1 MMKKLIALVL
11 IAMLFMTGCQTN
23 GGQSAAADA
32 TEPTAVYDWM
42 AGESPVTPQRMG
54 LKRMGTNN
62 TDYAIAPNGVYFMYD
77 LQRMEDYSFHPTF
90 VLYSDYGSDTVI
102 KLCGRADCDH
112 NNADCNAFIDEGNNI
127 YYHEGYI
134 YAISGM
140 GGTME
145 GYEGTRCTLI
155 RMDMDGSNRVTI
167 LDLDQFAQDLG
178 YDFAECDMIDSGE
191 CLFGVYEWIEEE
203 SGPNQKSYTPNWI
216 ESYRY
221 ALDGSMEEPMPIKS
235 EGGPLY
241 HCGDVFL
248 TLMSGTQEGG
258 YNGHDYSYW
267 DWDMETDTITY
278 LTDHPGIA
286 GFYGKEYGYYFR
298 DGAVI
303 RLNYRTREE
312 ERIIETRLEGKY
324 FAMFFPDCIVVASKE
339 MGAGADNQIYIY
351 NWAYELV
358 DTIKLPFSGIAYD
371 QSLFAETAE
380 RLIFTNDWTYRA
392 PKYYIEKSE
401 LGTGKAKVHTYKLPD
416 LTAEFEYWEDM
427 EWLNN
432 G

>member
-11 IAMLFMTGCQTN
+11 IAMLLLTGCQTN

-62 TDYAIAPNGVYFMYD
+62 TDYAIAPNGVYFIYD
-77 LQRMEDYSFHPTF
+77 PRRMEDYSFHPTF

-134 YAISGM
+134 YAVSGM

-155 RMDMDGSNRVTI
+155 RMDLDGSNRVTI
-167 LDLDQFAQDLG
+167 LDLDQFAQNLG
-178 YDFAECDMIDSGE
+178 YDYAECDMIDNGE
-191 CLFGVYEWIEEE
+191 CLFGVYEWVEVE
-203 SGPNQKSYTPNWI
+203 SGPNEQAFDSNWI
-216 ESYRY
+216 GTYRY

-248 TLMSGTQEGG
+248 TLMGGTQEGG

-286 GFYGKEYGYYFR
+286 GFYGKEEGYYFR

-303 RLNYRTREE
+303 RLNYRSREE
-312 ERIIETRLEGKY
+312 ERIIETGLEGNY
-324 FAMFFPDCIVVASKE
+324 AAILFPDCIVIASKE
-339 MGAGADNQIYIY
+339 TGNAADKNLYIY
-351 NWAYELV
+351 NYAYELV
-358 DTIKLPFSGIAYD
+358 ETIRLPFSGIPYN

-380 RLIFTNDWTYRA
+380 RLIFTNDWIYRA

-401 LGTGKAKVHTYKLPD
+401 LGTGNAKVYSFKLPD

-427 EWLNN
+427 E
-432 G
+432 

>member
-1 MMKKLIALVL
+1 MMKKVIALVL
-11 IAMLFMTGCQTN
+11 IAMLLLTGCQTN
-23 GGQSAAADA
+23 GGQSAADDA
-32 TEPTAVYDWM
+32 TEPTAAYDWM

-77 LQRMEDYSFHPTF
+77 LRRMEDYSFHPTF
-90 VLYSDYGSDTVI
+90 ILYSDYGSDTVI

-167 LDLDQFAQDLG
+167 LDLDQFAQGLG
-178 YDFAECDMIDSGE
+178 YDYAECNMIDNGE
-191 CLFGVYEWIEEE
+191 CLFGVYEWVEVE
-203 SGPNQKSYTPNWI
+203 SGPNEQAFDSNWI
-216 ESYRY
+216 GTYRY
-221 ALDGSMEEPMPIKS
+221 ALDSSMEEPQLIES
-235 EGGPLY
+235 EGGHLY

-248 TLMSGTQEGG
+248 TLMNGAQEGG
-258 YNGHDYSYW
+258 YDGYDFSYW

-303 RLNYRTREE
+303 RLN
-312 ERIIETRLEGKY
+312 
-324 FAMFFPDCIVVASKE
+324 
-339 MGAGADNQIYIY
+339 
-351 NWAYELV
+351 
-358 DTIKLPFSGIAYD
+358 
-371 QSLFAETAE
+371 
-380 RLIFTNDWTYRA
+380 
-392 PKYYIEKSE
+392 
-401 LGTGKAKVHTYKLPD
+401 
-416 LTAEFEYWEDM
+416 
-427 EWLNN
+427 
-432 G
+432 

>member
-1 MMKKLIALVL
+1 MMKKMIALVL
-11 IAMLFMTGCQTN
+11 IAMLLLTGCQTN
-23 GGQSAAADA
+23 GGQSVAADA

-77 LQRMEDYSFHPTF
+77 PQRMEDYSFHPTF
-90 VLYSDYGSDTVI
+90 VLYLDYGSDTVI

-134 YAISGM
+134 YAVSGM

-155 RMDMDGSNRVTI
+155 RMDMDGSNRITV

-178 YDFAECDMIDSGE
+178 YDFAQCSMMDSGE
-191 CLFGVYEWIEEE
+191 CLFGVYEWAKV
-203 SGPNQKSYTPNWI
+203 SADPNDLSYNSNWVKT
-216 ESYRY
+216 YRY
-221 ALDGSMEEPMPIKS
+221 ALDGSMEEPQPIES
-235 EGGPLY
+235 EGGHLY

-248 TLMSGTQEGG
+248 TLMNGAQEGG
-258 YNGHDYSYW
+258 YDGYDFSYW

-303 RLNYRTREE
+303 RLNYETREE
-312 ERIIETRLEGKY
+312 ERIIETGLEGKY

-351 NWAYELV
+351 NWNYELV

-371 QSLFAETAE
+371 QSLIAETAE

-401 LGTGKAKVHTYKLPD
+401 LGTGNAKVYSFKLPD